1 MSKKI
6 GPGILRFVSMI
17 FLIFEKEMSKI
28 TAQGTLRFVGILFY

>member
-6 GPGILRFVSMI
+6 GPGILRFVNI